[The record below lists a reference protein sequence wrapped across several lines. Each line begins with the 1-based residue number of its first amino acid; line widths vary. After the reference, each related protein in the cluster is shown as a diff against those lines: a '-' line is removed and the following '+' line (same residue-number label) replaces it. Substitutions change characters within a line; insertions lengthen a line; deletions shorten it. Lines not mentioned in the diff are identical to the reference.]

1 MAKTY
6 DFDDFC
12 QITEMLRKKEGGCPW
27 DLSQTHQS
35 LKPYMLSETAE
46 AVAAIDLYEQT
57 KDASNLC
64 EELGDMLFQVVI
76 QSQIEAE
83 EGLFTINDVVQ
94 SISEKMI
101 RRHPHVFGEESYE
114 LLGGHADS
122 WKEIKQIEKA
132 GMAEDQKKAQERA
145 VYLAT
150 QQIIEHLQK
159 SLDKYG
165 DNDYK

>member
-76 QSQIEAE
+76 QSQIAAE

-114 LLGGHADS
+114 LFSDLLP
-122 WKEIKQIEKA
+122 
-132 GMAEDQKKAQERA
+132 
-145 VYLAT
+145 YLPSRSA
-150 QQIIEHLQK
+150 
-159 SLDKYG
+159 
-165 DNDYK
+165 

>member
-76 QSQIEAE
+76 QSQIAAE

-101 RRHPHVFGEESYE
+101 RRHPHVFGKSMLSDQGETVTDWN
-114 LLGGHADS
+114 A
-122 WKEIKQIEKA
+122 IKKQEKA
-132 GMAEDQKKAQERA
+132 GKEWTEAYLPGALEEAEKLLERA
-145 VYLAT
+145 KERKG
-150 QQIIEHLQK
+150 IK
-159 SLDKYG
+159 K
-165 DNDYK
+165 

>member
-1 MAKTY
+1 MLL
-6 DFDDFC
+6 
-12 QITEMLRKKEGGCPW
+12 ITLTIFKEDGHFSTQRP
-27 DLSQTHQS
+27 
-35 LKPYMLSETAE
+35 
-46 AVAAIDLYEQT
+46 
-57 KDASNLC
+57 
-64 EELGDMLFQVVI
+64 
-76 QSQIEAE
+76 
-83 EGLFTINDVVQ
+83 
-94 SISEKMI
+94 
-101 RRHPHVFGEESYE
+101 
-114 LLGGHADS
+114 HADS

>member
-76 QSQIEAE
+76 QSQIAAE

-101 RRHPHVFGEESYE
+101 RRHPHVFGEEGRYGRRSE
-114 LLGGHADS
+114 KSSGKSSLSGNTADHRTFT
-122 WKEIKQIEKA
+122 EIP
-132 GMAEDQKKAQERA
+132 
-145 VYLAT
+145 
-150 QQIIEHLQK
+150 
-159 SLDKYG
+159 
-165 DNDYK
+165 

>member
-76 QSQIEAE
+76 QSQIAAE
-83 EGLFTINDVVQ
+83 EGLFTIKDV
-94 SISEKMI
+94 ISGVESKMKF
-101 RRHPHVFGEESYE
+101 RHPKIFSPDDAEAVSLSWDE
-114 LLGGHADS
+114 L
-122 WKEIKQIEKA
+122 KA
-132 GMAEDQKKAQERA
+132 RERQKKSE
-145 VYLAT
+145 
-150 QQIIEHLQK
+150 
-159 SLDKYG
+159 
-165 DNDYK
+165 